1 MISYLGGSQ
10 GVSDASKK
18 VVDFLNSGS
27 IVAQV
32 LLSIIIIMI
41 IIFIYKFIRGIIERT
56 TLWRQSRIPINNGE
70 TICPK
75 TSLIIPGSRFHKSK
89 NELGGVEFSWAFWM
103 YIEDWSFKYGQWK
116 HILHKGNS
124 SSWPNR
130 GPGIW
135 LHPKENIMRFYMN
148 TYDSIAGNY
157 IDIPSIPVKKWFHVV
172 FSVNQITMDVH
183 INGTLR
189 KSLKLS
195 SLPKQNFGDVFV
207 MAFRGFDGYLSRL
220 TYYNYLIP
228 YSEIDGLVSQGPAK
242 VDCQDKQLKKEIPPY
257 LTPNWWINTYQS
269 GNPEF
274 A

>member
-10 GVSDASKK
+10 GVSDTSKK

-32 LLSIIIIMI
+32 LLSIIIIVV
-41 IIFIYKFIRGIIERT
+41 IIFIYKFIRGTIERI

-75 TSLIIPGSRFHKSK
+75 TSLIIPGRRFHKSK

-116 HILHKGNS
+116 HVLHKGNS